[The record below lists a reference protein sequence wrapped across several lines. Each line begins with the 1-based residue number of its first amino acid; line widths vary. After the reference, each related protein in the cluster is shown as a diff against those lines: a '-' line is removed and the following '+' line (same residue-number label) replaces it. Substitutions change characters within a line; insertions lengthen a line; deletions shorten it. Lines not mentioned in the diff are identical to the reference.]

1 MMFLFQL
8 SLQGQPCLCPSS
20 VASAE
25 CSSRAFVL
33 QSPSW
38 AQVSWVEVSGV
49 QVSWVQVS
57 WVPDVR
63 FPRRRRTHM
72 SRVQVGRSPECP
84 VSTTP
89 VHKIEPQQAIESP
102 KTGHQNCD
110 LDILNHI

>member
-8 SLQGQPCLCPSS
+8 SLQGQACLCLSS

-57 WVPDVR
+57 WVPDDR
-63 FPRRRRTHM
+63 FPPRLCTKV
-72 SRVQVGRSPECP
+72 SWVQVDRSPECP

-89 VHKIEPQQAIESP
+89 VHKHEPQRRGLSGGRPPP
-102 KTGHQNCD
+102 K
-110 LDILNHI
+110 LVIL